1 MRDAKKLGIK
11 YEHSIMD
18 NGEKRFR
25 QLCLKDN
32 TAYIRAEGK
41 KVGYWQKSHFHQSI
55 KEIYIV
61 QNGSVLVA
69 LYINNKVKIEKYN
82 EYDVFKIEPKIPHN
96 IYMYPNAVLH
106 TVKYGK
112 VREYDWEPFEKLDEI
127 LNSKPIE
134 EIEKSYIIK

>member
-1 MRDAKKLGIK
+1 MFTNNRLYFVAHDICKITGL
-11 YEHSIMD
+11 SISNID
-18 NGEKRFR
+18 
-25 QLCLKDN
+25 
-32 TAYIRAEGK
+32 
-41 KVGYWQKSHFHQSI
+41 
-55 KEIYIV
+55 
-61 QNGSVLVA
+61 
-69 LYINNKVKIEKYN
+69 EKYN